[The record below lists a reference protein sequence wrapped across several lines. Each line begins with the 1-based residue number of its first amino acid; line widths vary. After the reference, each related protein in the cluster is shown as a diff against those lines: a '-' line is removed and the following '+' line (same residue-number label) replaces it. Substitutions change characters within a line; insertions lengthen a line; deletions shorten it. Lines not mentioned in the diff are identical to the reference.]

1 MPRTSPAI
9 EHPTSLT
16 ELDSFLRQIP
26 GVGSTAG
33 LKPSV
38 VYRGQSKD
46 WLLDSSLLRLGGNSA
61 DLEKRIASQLRSLG
75 LLANAPLHG
84 DSDFTMWPHAQHYG
98 CPTRLLDWS
107 AQSDVAKHFCC
118 ESAEYSDQDGV
129 IWVVNPMLIHQ
140 KTLPVGVRQSLSPAE
155 PDQVRVPNADT
166 VDREVKSFSELD
178 LLSNAP
184 TNIPCLFFEP
194 HSIET
199 SRRPF
204 QQQSVL
210 SLVAGAGE
218 SFEAVIDL
226 IPDAFL
232 KVFVSPALKLEMREE
247 LDSQRKTEH
256 YYYPDLAGFG
266 SMTRRRKR
274 PDF

>member
-1 MPRTSPAI
+1 MPRTNPKI
-9 EHPTSLT
+9 EHPMSLS

-26 GVGSTAG
+26 GANSTTG

-38 VYRGQSKD
+38 VYRGQSTD
-46 WLLDSSLLRLGGNSA
+46 WPLNSSLLRLGGNSP

-75 LLANAPLHG
+75 LLEGAPLG
-84 DSDFTMWPHAQHYG
+84 GISDFTMWPHAQHYG

-118 ESAEYSDQDGV
+118 ASAEHSDQDGV

-155 PDQVRVPNADT
+155 PGQVRVANSDT
-166 VDREVKSFSELD
+166 VDREVGTFSALD
-178 LLSNAP
+178 VLSNAP

-194 HSIET
+194 HSIKA
-199 SRRPF
+199 SPRPF

-210 SLVAGAGE
+210 SVVAGANE

-226 IPDAFL
+226 IPEAFL
-232 KVFVSPALKLEMREE
+232 KVFVSPALKVEMREE